1 VRVVR
6 KSERVLWLFSDER
19 RWLLLIWPSLAPL
32 RARLRTMPEIRLAVL
47 YGAAA
52 HTGAT
57 GDEPLELIVSVADDR
72 RLYALA
78 RTLREACGREVRLCS
93 LRQAREDHPEVLVE
107 ALASARPARSRARVG
122 VAAAPAPRA
131 PSRTGG
137 GATWAHAQAG
147 ARAMTAMRSR
157 RSGAHMRSAIRA
169 PRAPRTSARAAGG
182 E

>member
-1 VRVVR
+1 MENGLDMLADELGVSGRTLRRGAALGWVRVVR

-107 ALASARPARSRARVG
+107 ALATARVLRDPG
-122 VAAAPAPRA
+122 REWASLRRLRHVLHRGLEVERRGRTLKPALGR
-131 PSRTGG
+131 
-137 GATWAHAQAG
+137 
-147 ARAMTAMRSR
+147 
-157 RSGAHMRSAIRA
+157 
-169 PRAPRTSARAAGG
+169 
-182 E
+182 